1 VGLQWLVERK
11 DPETSNTQKTLAA
24 RGVEQKFL
32 RDLSA
37 YLDEM
42 RIGQG
47 FRSFMDRAPPNGLY
61 ILPYEKLRGVNLVTE
76 GPPILLTS
84 LTDASSCNKKA
95 MADNCIKR

>member
-1 VGLQWLVERK
+1 
-11 DPETSNTQKTLAA
+11 TLAA

-84 LTDASSCNKKA
+84 FTDASSCHKKA
-95 MADNCIKR
+95 IADNCIKR